1 MNKNIKS
8 LIENIVNFDVAD
20 YQDEKDSII
29 DSHTIHNAL
38 YKYFPET
45 SDELKKLVAARIE
58 KNPKAPYLL
67 DIETS
72 KIDDMSDLFMAYD
85 NGDEVGNYY
94 IKDFELTDQI
104 EILDLSTWDTSNVE
118 DMLRMFCRCYNL
130 KKLNIQ
136 NFNTSKVKSMVC
148 MFCYC
153 QSLEKLDLSNFD
165 TSNVTDMEDMFWD
178 CRTLKE
184 LDLSN
189 FDTLNVTNMS
199 EMFGACTNLNKL
211 SIPFDT
217 SKVTDMSWM
226 FRSCSSLKKLDL
238 MTFSDINTI
247 NKEGMFN
254 DTDCKVIFD
263 ISKFKLF

>member
-1 MNKNIKS
+1 
-8 LIENIVNFDVAD
+8 
-20 YQDEKDSII
+20 
-29 DSHTIHNAL
+29 
-38 YKYFPET
+38 
-45 SDELKKLVAARIE
+45 
-58 KNPKAPYLL
+58 
-67 DIETS
+67 
-72 KIDDMSDLFMAYD
+72 
-85 NGDEVGNYY
+85 
-94 IKDFELTDQI
+94 
-104 EILDLSTWDTSNVE
+104 
-118 DMLRMFCRCYNL
+118 
-130 KKLNIQ
+130 
-136 NFNTSKVKSMVC
+136 MVC

-189 FDTLNVTNMS
+189 FDTSNVTNML

-226 FRSCSSLKKLDL
+226 FRSCSSLKELDL
-238 MTFSDINTI
+238 MTFSDINVI
-247 NKEGMFN
+247 SKEGMFN